1 MIDLELPNCLSLP
14 IPYLLQKHSL
24 TALKEHKDLQGF
36 GLLDWAVCQCDI
48 EKINELKE
56 ANFSFN
62 QHTIN
67 NKIPKNLF
75 KGLNKEYVIF
85 FSKGGL
91 TPIHLLVFLYKKYDS
106 IGSNI
111 KGQFSIETNK
121 QKLLSFFKSLN
132 NEDFSLKDYS
142 NLSVT
147 DYCFILENIKLINL
161 ISKKDPLFLSLNN
174 IRVNTAYDIIKN
186 YDKFK
191 NKDKLDLSI
200 ISNNLKTR
208 LEKENLDNKL
218 YYKKTQK
225 RIEKI

>member
-1 MIDLELPNCLSLP
+1 MIRILIL
-14 IPYLLQKHSL
+14 IQKN
-24 TALKEHKDLQGF
+24 
-36 GLLDWAVCQCDI
+36 
-48 EKINELKE
+48 KIN
-56 ANFSFN
+56 
-62 QHTIN
+62 I
-67 NKIPKNLF
+67 
-75 KGLNKEYVIF
+75 
-85 FSKGGL
+85 
-91 TPIHLLVFLYKKYDS
+91 LVFLYKKYDS

-174 IRVNTAYDIIKN
+174 IRANTAYDIIKN
-186 YDKFK
+186 YVKFK

-208 LEKENLDNKL
+208 LEKENLDNTL